1 VTPDRRGTGR
11 ARIDQHRVAEVIDA
25 YAAWRAECE
34 RVRECYRRWS
44 DSQGEEAARAFAACT
59 SALDREERCA
69 AQLDAILARLD
80 EVQARPLLREL
91 REIMP

>member
-1 VTPDRRGTGR
+1 
-11 ARIDQHRVAEVIDA
+11 
-25 YAAWRAECE
+25 
-34 RVRECYRRWS
+34 VRECYRGWFG
-44 DSQGEEAARAFAACT
+44 SQGEEAARAFAACT

-80 EVQARPLLREL
+80 RVEAQPLLREL